1 MTADRTGAHPARHG
15 TDRIGRAVDGVIDD
29 VAAAIGPIK
38 PRLRGW
44 IHTVTA
50 PVALLAGLALVV
62 AAPTVDQR
70 IAAAVFTLCGLVLFG
85 TSAVYHRGTW
95 SERVATVLRRADH
108 SNIFL
113 LIAGTYTPLSVA
125 LLPPATARNL
135 LLVVWGGALVGILMR
150 VLWLGAPR
158 WLYVALY
165 VALGWT
171 AVAVLPAMVAGGGAL
186 VVGLVVAGGIVY
198 TLGALVYARKWPDP
212 SPTWF
217 GFHEI
222 FHVCTVVG
230 WLLHWLAALLAVLAH

>member
-1 MTADRTGAHPARHG
+1 MLETLSKQATHDPLTGLFNRRYLDQILYGEIAH
-15 TDRIGRAVDGVIDD
+15 
-29 VAAAIGPIK
+29 
-38 PRLRGW
+38 
-44 IHTVTA
+44 
-50 PVALLAGLALVV
+50 AL
-62 AAPTVDQR
+62 Q
-70 IAAAVFTLCGLVLFG
+70 
-85 TSAVYHRGTW
+85 S
-95 SERVATVLRRADH
+95 
-108 SNIFL
+108 
-113 LIAGTYTPLSVA
+113 
-125 LLPPATARNL
+125 
-135 LLVVWGGALVGILMR
+135 GALVGILMR

-171 AVAVLPAMVAGGGAL
+171 AVAVLPAMVAGGGTL

>member
-62 AAPTVDQR
+62 VAPTVDQR

-135 LLVVWGGALVGILMR
+135 LLG
-150 VLWLGAPR
+150 LGSGHLRA
-158 WLYVALY
+158 
-165 VALGWT
+165 
-171 AVAVLPAMVAGGGAL
+171 
-186 VVGLVVAGGIVY
+186 
-198 TLGALVYARKWPDP
+198 
-212 SPTWF
+212 
-217 GFHEI
+217 
-222 FHVCTVVG
+222 
-230 WLLHWLAALLAVLAH
+230 